1 MLTRTDHQIER
12 NSPTP
17 RLVVRGGV
25 LLGAGVLVCALAGWP
40 RRAGADDTAPA
51 LTAEFVSRE
60 IREMSRRLEA
70 ANGESVMLKIQL
82 DRANAVQEYSAKY
95 RIPADLSAAIYDIAL
110 SERIDPAMA
119 FQLVKVESNFVQRAR
134 SPMNA
139 IGLTQV
145 RLPTARHYVPDITE
159 AALLDRELNLRI
171 GFRYMKDL
179 ITQFDGNVQHAL
191 LAYNRGPTTV
201 ATILAQGGDPR
212 NGYARK
218 VLKGD
223 PRVANVPVTLD

>member
-12 NSPTP
+12 DSPTP
-17 RLVVRGGV
+17 RLILRGGV
-25 LLGAGVLVCALAGWP
+25 LLGAAVLVCALAGWP
-40 RRAGADDTAPA
+40 RRVGADATAP
-51 LTAEFVSRE
+51 TPSAEFVSRE
-60 IREMSRRLEA
+60 ISDMARRLEA
-70 ANGESVMLKIQL
+70 ANGESAVLQIQL
-82 DRANAVQEYSAKY
+82 GRANAVQEYSTRY

-110 SERIDPAMA
+110 SEGIDPAMA
-119 FQLVKVESNFVQRAR
+119 FRLVRVESEFKQRAR
-134 SPMNA
+134 STENA

-145 RLPTARHYVPDITE
+145 RLPTARFYVPDVTE
-159 AALLDRELNLRI
+159 EALMNRELNLRI
-171 GFRYMKDL
+171 GFRFLKDL
-179 ITQFDGNVQHAL
+179 LVRFDGNVDHAL

-223 PRVANVPVTLD
+223 PRASNVPLTTN